1 MTKSIKR
8 NKNTGIIVVL
18 LIVCAVVFRI
28 LGNNGI
34 YPITLGMLRTFIY
47 IGLYIGWG
55 ISVSKRIVQ
64 AQVRRNPV
72 AVALL
77 NVCWFVIRIQKLKQ
91 NETFLKGDPA

>member
-1 MTKSIKR
+1 MSKSIKR

-34 YPITLGMLRTFIY
+34 YPMIAEPLHTFV
-47 IGLYIGWG
+47 YIGWG
-55 ISVSKRIVQ
+55 VSVSKRIVQ

-77 NVCWFVIRIQKLKQ
+77 NVFGFVIRIQKLNIIKH
-91 NETFLKGDPA
+91 F

>member
-18 LIVCAVVFRI
+18 LIVCAVIFHI
-28 LGNNGI
+28 LGKNGI
-34 YPITLGMLRTFIY
+34 YPMIAGSLRTLVY

-55 ISVSKRIVQ
+55 ISVSERIVQ

-77 NVCWFVIRIQKLKQ
+77 NV
-91 NETFLKGDPA
+91 FLVCHKDTKIKTK

>member
-8 NKNTGIIVVL
+8 TINTAIIVVL

-55 ISVSKRIVQ
+55 ISASERIVQ
-64 AQVRRNPV
+64 AQVRRNLV

-77 NVCWFVIRIQKLKQ
+77 NVFWFVIRIQKLKQ
-91 NETFLKGDPA
+91 NETFLKGYPA

>member
-18 LIVCAVVFRI
+18 LIVCAVIFRI

-34 YPITLGMLRTFIY
+34 FPITLGLLRTFIY
-47 IGLYIGWG
+47 IGLYIWRGV
-55 ISVSKRIVQ
+55 SVSKRIVQ

-72 AVALL
+72 DGALL
-77 NVCWFVIRIQKLKQ
+77 NVFGFVIRIQK
-91 NETFLKGDPA
+91 